1 MARIYKDLSNSVH
14 RFIFIYKAMF
24 RIVPAR
30 LGQSLGQAR
39 CMISNMDRAAR
50 TSRRVFDAVKDHIPD
65 SKFKRTAEKSFS
77 NIELVREKIRNAG
90 MT

>member
-1 MARIYKDLSNSVH
+1 
-14 RFIFIYKAMF
+14 
-24 RIVPAR
+24 
-30 LGQSLGQAR
+30 
-39 CMISNMDRAAR
+39 MISNMDRAAR